1 MGRMDGWMDA
11 AVVEEQKG
19 DKELERKKKKKGVL
33 SLMSV
38 AINI

>member
-1 MGRMDGWMDA
+1 MDEWMNGRCSGG
-11 AVVEEQKG
+11 EEG
-19 DKELERKKKKKGVL
+19 AKELKEYTKKGVL

>member
-1 MGRMDGWMDA
+1 MDEVNAA
-11 AVVEEQKG
+11 AVKEQ
-19 DKELERKKKKKGVL
+19 KKKKGRRKRKGVL